1 MEQKGIQDR
10 RPIEQESRLE
20 VHGDVGDGLLEWRD
34 WKYCISI
41 NSVELDVWTSIMTK
55 ETLNKIFQRPLA
67 N

>member
-1 MEQKGIQDR
+1 MEQEGIQDR

-55 ETLNKIFQRPLA
+55 
-67 N
+67 